1 MPMASPIETSDT
13 SVPAMSWLVE
23 TLLAAPGAC

>member
-1 MPMASPIETSDT
+1 MPMASPLNTSDT

-23 TLLAAPGAC
+23 TFLPAPGAC